1 MSREFSNN
9 FDFSQ
14 IKFWRNKMSLYDRI
28 IVLCK
33 NKNISVNSLEKTIG
47 ISTGTISKWD
57 ISCPKATTL
66 KKVADF
72 FNVTM
77 DHLLTGES
85 SENSQTFANSFNNN
99 KHSTITIQNGSTHTR
114 ELTEL
119 ESELMKITSEL
130 PTKEK
135 IKLVDY
141 AYQLTDK
148 KGE

>member
-1 MSREFSNN
+1 MIEKILELMRENGYSAT
-9 FDFSQ
+9 D
-14 IKFWRNKMSLYDRI
+14 
-28 IVLCK
+28 LCK
-33 NKNISVNSLEKTIG
+33 KLGLSTSAVYDWKSGKAKPTVSHIKAISELFKVSADYLLFDDIG
-47 ISTGTISKWD
+47 IETK
-57 ISCPKATTL
+57 
-66 KKVADF
+66 
-72 FNVTM
+72 
-77 DHLLTGES
+77 
-85 SENSQTFANSFNNN
+85 SQTVANSFNNN

-141 AYQLTDK
+141 AYQLIEK

>member
-1 MSREFSNN
+1 MQENILKFIENTGKT
-9 FDFSQ
+9 DGQ
-14 IKFWRNKMSLYDRI
+14 ICSLLGWNRNKITDIRRGKSKFTIEDI
-28 IVLCK
+28 K
-33 NKNISVNSLEKTIG
+33 KISESFQT
-47 ISTGTISKWD
+47 ST
-57 ISCPKATTL
+57 
-66 KKVADF
+66 DF
-72 FNVTM
+72 I
-77 DHLLTGES
+77 LTGKQ
-85 SENSQTFANSFNNN
+85 SETTYNNNVNNN

-119 ESELMKITSEL
+119 ESELMKITSEF